1 MLRGERADVTDFFLM
16 TLVDTSVVKHNMLK
30 WEHNEEVH
38 QLFIEFKKA
47 YDSVSREVLY
57 NIPIEFGI
65 PMQLVR
71 VIKLWGCYTS
81 SKFQAERLPIVG
93 CPLPFKLE
101 VVPPFAT

>member
-1 MLRGERADVTDFFLM
+1 
-16 TLVDTSVVKHNMLK
+16 
-30 WEHNEEVH
+30 VH

-81 SKFQAERLPIVG
+81 SKLQAEGLPNVG